1 MIIGTVKKRFGGE
14 TMYDILIIGAGP
26 AGMTAAIYGQ
36 RGGKKTI
43 VFDKLSYGGQ
53 VINTAEVANYP
64 GIPNMTGLD
73 FADKTYNQM
82 KDLGAEMS
90 YEEISEIRD
99 ADKPIKTVIT
109 TSGKEYQCKAIII
122 ATGSSPRPLGVENED
137 RFRGA
142 GISYCAT
149 CDGAFFRD
157 KTVAVCGGGNTA
169 LEDAE
174 VLSDIAEKV
183 YLVHRR
189 DEFRADAT
197 NVKRVKSKKNV
208 ELVLDSVVTA
218 IKGERFIQGIEV
230 ENKKTGEKRELKI
243 DGLFV
248 AIGQMPENDIFKDVV
263 KLNKAGYVEAGED
276 CLTGTDGIFTAGDC
290 RAKKVRQITTAV
302 SDGAIAALAAIEH
315 INKTEY

>member
-1 MIIGTVKKRFGGE
+1 
-14 TMYDILIIGAGP
+14 MYDILIVGAGP

-73 FADKTYNQM
+73 FAEKTYNQM

-90 YEEISEIRD
+90 YEEISEIKD
-99 ADKPIKTVIT
+99 ADKSIKTVIT

-122 ATGSSPRPLGVENED
+122 ATGSSPRPLGVENEE
-137 RFRGA
+137 RFKGA

-149 CDGAFFRD
+149 CDGAFFRN

-183 YLVHRR
+183 YLIHRR

-197 NVKRVKSKKNV
+197 NVKRVKEKKNV

-218 IKGERFIQGIEV
+218 IKGERFIQSLEV
-230 ENKKTGEKRELKI
+230 QNKKTEEKRELKV

-248 AIGQMPENDIFKDVV
+248 AIGQMPENDIFKDIV
-263 KLNKAGYVEAGED
+263 KLNKAGYIEAGED
-276 CLTGTDGIFTAGDC
+276 CLTGTDGIFAAGDC
-290 RAKKVRQITTAV
+290 RTKKVRQITTAV

>member
-1 MIIGTVKKRFGGE
+1 
-14 TMYDILIIGAGP
+14 MYDILIIGAGP

-64 GIPNMTGLD
+64 GMPNMTGLD

-99 ADKPIKTVIT
+99 AGKSIKTVVT
-109 TSGKEYQCKAIII
+109 SSGKEYECKTIII

-218 IKGERFIQGIEV
+218 IKGERFIQGIDV

-248 AIGQMPENDIFKDVV
+248 AIGQMPENEIFRDIVT
-263 KLNKAGYVEAGED
+263 LNKAGYIEAGED
-276 CLTGTDGIFTAGDC
+276 CLTGTDGIFAAGDC

-315 INKTEY
+315 VNKTEY

>member
-1 MIIGTVKKRFGGE
+1 
-14 TMYDILIIGAGP
+14 MYDILIVGAGP

-36 RGGKKTI
+36 RGGKNTI

-64 GIPNMTGLD
+64 GMPNMTGLD
-73 FADKTYNQM
+73 FAEKTYNQM
-82 KDLGAEMS
+82 KNLGAEMN

-99 ADKPIKTVIT
+99 ADKPIKTVVT
-109 TSGKEYQCKAIII
+109 SSGKEYECKTIII
-122 ATGSSPRPLGVENED
+122 STGSSPRPLGVENED
-137 RFRGA
+137 RFKGA

-149 CDGAFFRD
+149 CDGAFFKN

-174 VLSDIAEKV
+174 VLSDIADKV

-197 NVKRVKSKKNV
+197 NVKRVKAKKNV

-218 IKGERFIQGIEV
+218 INGERFIQGIEV
-230 ENKKTGEKRELKI
+230 ENKKTNEKRELKI

-248 AIGQMPENDIFKDVV
+248 AIGQMPENEIFKDIV
-263 KLNKAGYVEAGED
+263 KLNKAGYIESGED
-276 CLTGTDGIFTAGDC
+276 CITGTDGIFAAGDC

>member
-1 MIIGTVKKRFGGE
+1 
-14 TMYDILIIGAGP
+14 MYDILIVGAGP

-36 RGGKKTI
+36 RGGKNTI

-64 GIPNMTGLD
+64 GMPNMTGLD

-82 KDLGAEMS
+82 KNLGAEMS

-99 ADKPIKTVIT
+99 ADKPIKTVVT
-109 TSGKEYQCKAIII
+109 SSGKEYECKTIII

-137 RFRGA
+137 RFKGA

-189 DEFRADAT
+189 DEFRADAI
-197 NVKRVKSKKNV
+197 NVKRVKAKENV

-218 IKGERFIQGIEV
+218 INGERFIQGIEV
-230 ENKKTGEKRELKI
+230 ENKKTNEKRELKI

-248 AIGQMPENDIFKDVV
+248 AIGQMPENEIFKDIV
-263 KLNKAGYVEAGED
+263 KLNKAGYIESGED
-276 CLTGTDGIFTAGDC
+276 CITGTDGIFAAGDC

>member
-1 MIIGTVKKRFGGE
+1 
-14 TMYDILIIGAGP
+14 MYDILIIGAGP

-53 VINTAEVANYP
+53 VINTSEVANYP
-64 GIPNMTGLD
+64 GMPNMTGLD

-82 KDLGAEMS
+82 KELGAEMS

-99 ADKPIKTVIT
+99 ADKPIKTVVT
-109 TSGKEYQCKAIII
+109 SSGKEYECKTIII
-122 ATGSSPRPLGVENED
+122 ATGSSPRPLGVENEE
-137 RFRGA
+137 RFKGA

-149 CDGAFFRD
+149 CDGAFFRN

-174 VLSDIAEKV
+174 VLSDIAKKV

-197 NVKRVKSKKNV
+197 NVKRVKTKKNV

-218 IKGERFIQGIEV
+218 INGERFIQGIEV

-248 AIGQMPENDIFKDVV
+248 AIGQMPENEIFRDIVT
-263 KLNKAGYVEAGED
+263 LNKAGYVEASED
-276 CLTGTDGIFTAGDC
+276 CLTGADGIFAAGDC
-290 RAKKVRQITTAV
+290 RTKKVRQITTAV

>member
-1 MIIGTVKKRFGGE
+1 
-14 TMYDILIIGAGP
+14 MYDILIVGAGP

-36 RGGKKTI
+36 RGGKRTI

-64 GIPNMTGLD
+64 GMPNMTGLD
-73 FADKTYNQM
+73 FAEKTYNQM
-82 KDLGAEMS
+82 KDLGAEMN
-90 YEEISEIRD
+90 YEEIAEVKD

-122 ATGSSPRPLGVENED
+122 ATGSSPRPLGVENEEK
-137 RFRGA
+137 FKGA

-149 CDGAFFRD
+149 CDGAFFRN

-197 NVKRVKSKKNV
+197 NVKRVKGKKNV

-218 IKGERFIQGIEV
+218 INGERFIQGLEV
-230 ENKKTGEKRELKI
+230 QNKKTEEKRELKI

-248 AIGQMPENDIFKDVV
+248 AIGQMPENGIFKDIV
-263 KLNKAGYVEAGED
+263 KLNKAGYIEAGEN
-276 CLTGTDGIFTAGDC
+276 CLTGTDGIFAAGDC
-290 RAKKVRQITTAV
+290 RTKKVRQITTAV

>member
-1 MIIGTVKKRFGGE
+1 
-14 TMYDILIIGAGP
+14 MYDILIVGAGP

-53 VINTAEVANYP
+53 VINTGEVANYP
-64 GIPNMTGLD
+64 GMPNMTGLD
-73 FADKTYNQM
+73 FAEKTYNQM

-90 YEEISEIRD
+90 YEEIAEVKD

-122 ATGSSPRPLGVENED
+122 ATGSSPRPLGVENEE
-137 RFRGA
+137 RFKGA

-149 CDGAFFRD
+149 CDGAFFRN

-183 YLVHRR
+183 YLIHRR

-197 NVKRVKSKKNV
+197 NVKRVKEKKNV

-218 IKGERFIQGIEV
+218 IKGERFIQSLEV
-230 ENKKTGEKRELKI
+230 QNKKTEEKRELKI

-248 AIGQMPENDIFKDVV
+248 AIGQMPENDIFKDIV
-263 KLNKAGYVEAGED
+263 KLNKAGYIEAGED
-276 CLTGTDGIFTAGDC
+276 CLTGTDGIFAAGDC
-290 RAKKVRQITTAV
+290 RTKKVRQITTAV

>member
-1 MIIGTVKKRFGGE
+1 
-14 TMYDILIIGAGP
+14 MYDILIIGAGP

-64 GIPNMTGLD
+64 GMPNMTGLD

-99 ADKPIKTVIT
+99 AGKPIKTVVT
-109 TSGKEYQCKAIII
+109 SSGKEYECKTIII

-137 RFRGA
+137 RFKGA

-149 CDGAFFRD
+149 CDGAFFKN

-174 VLSDIAEKV
+174 VLSDIADKV

-197 NVKRVKSKKNV
+197 NVKRVKAKKNV

-218 IKGERFIQGIEV
+218 INGERFIQGIEV
-230 ENKKTGEKRELKI
+230 ENKKTSEKRELKI

-248 AIGQMPENDIFKDVV
+248 AIGQMPENEIFRDIVT
-263 KLNKAGYVEAGED
+263 LNKAGYVEAGED
-276 CLTGTDGIFTAGDC
+276 CLTGTDGIFAAGDC

>member
-1 MIIGTVKKRFGGE
+1 
-14 TMYDILIIGAGP
+14 MYDILIVGAGP

-64 GIPNMTGLD
+64 GIPNMSGLD
-73 FADKTYNQM
+73 FAEKTYNQM

-90 YEEISEIRD
+90 YEEIAEVKG

-137 RFRGA
+137 KFKGA

-149 CDGAFFRD
+149 CDGAFFRN
-157 KTVAVCGGGNTA
+157 KIVAVCGGGNTA

-183 YLVHRR
+183 YLIHRR

-197 NVKRVKSKKNV
+197 NVKRVQGKKNV

-218 IKGERFIQGIEV
+218 INGERFIQGLEV
-230 ENKKTGEKRELKI
+230 QNKKTEEKRELKI

-248 AIGQMPENDIFKDVV
+248 AIGQMPENDIFKDIV
-263 KLNKAGYVEAGED
+263 KLNKAGYIEAGED
-276 CLTGTDGIFTAGDC
+276 CLTGTDGIFAAGDC
-290 RAKKVRQITTAV
+290 RTKKVRQITTAV

-315 INKTEY
+315 INKIEY

>member
-1 MIIGTVKKRFGGE
+1 
-14 TMYDILIIGAGP
+14 MYDILIIGAGP

-64 GIPNMTGLD
+64 GMPNMTGLD

-99 ADKPIKTVIT
+99 AGKSIKTVVT
-109 TSGKEYQCKAIII
+109 SSGKEYECKTIII

-197 NVKRVKSKKNV
+197 NVKRVKTKKNV

>member
-1 MIIGTVKKRFGGE
+1 
-14 TMYDILIIGAGP
+14 MYDILIVGAGP

-73 FADKTYNQM
+73 FAEKTYNQM

-90 YEEISEIRD
+90 YEEIAEVKD

-122 ATGSSPRPLGVENED
+122 ATGSSPRPLGVENEE
-137 RFRGA
+137 RFKGA

-149 CDGAFFRD
+149 CDGAFFRN

-197 NVKRVKSKKNV
+197 NVKRVKGKKNV

-218 IKGERFIQGIEV
+218 INGERFIQGLEV
-230 ENKKTGEKRELKI
+230 QNKKTEEKRELKI

-248 AIGQMPENDIFKDVV
+248 AIGQMPENDIFKDIV
-263 KLNKAGYVEAGED
+263 KLDKAGYIEAGED
-276 CLTGTDGIFTAGDC
+276 CLTGTDGIFAAGDC
-290 RAKKVRQITTAV
+290 RTKKVRQITTAV

>member
-1 MIIGTVKKRFGGE
+1 
-14 TMYDILIIGAGP
+14 MYDILIVGAGP

-36 RGGKKTI
+36 RGGKRTI

-64 GIPNMTGLD
+64 GMPNMTGLD
-73 FADKTYNQM
+73 FAEKTYNQM
-82 KDLGAEMS
+82 KDLGAEMN
-90 YEEISEIRD
+90 YEEIAEVKD

-122 ATGSSPRPLGVENED
+122 ATGSSPRPLGVENEEK
-137 RFRGA
+137 FKGA

-149 CDGAFFRD
+149 CDGAFFRN

-197 NVKRVKSKKNV
+197 NVKRVKEKKNV

-218 IKGERFIQGIEV
+218 IKGERFIQTLEV
-230 ENKKTGEKRELKI
+230 QNKKTEEKRELKI

-248 AIGQMPENDIFKDVV
+248 AIGQMPENGIFKEIV
-263 KLNKAGYVEAGED
+263 KLNKAGYIEAGEN
-276 CLTGTDGIFTAGDC
+276 CLTGTDGIFAAGDC
-290 RAKKVRQITTAV
+290 RTKKVRQITTAV

>member
-1 MIIGTVKKRFGGE
+1 
-14 TMYDILIIGAGP
+14 MYDILIVGAGP

-36 RGGKKTI
+36 RGGKNTI

-64 GIPNMTGLD
+64 GMPNMTGLD

-82 KDLGAEMS
+82 KNLGAEMS

-99 ADKPIKTVIT
+99 ADKPIKTVVT
-109 TSGKEYQCKAIII
+109 NSGKEYECKTIII

-137 RFRGA
+137 RFKGA

-149 CDGAFFRD
+149 CDGAFFKN

-189 DEFRADAT
+189 DEFRADAI
-197 NVKRVKSKKNV
+197 NVKRVKAKENV

-218 IKGERFIQGIEV
+218 INGERFIQGIEV
-230 ENKKTGEKRELKI
+230 ENKKTNEKRELKI

-248 AIGQMPENDIFKDVV
+248 AIGQMPENEIFKDIV
-263 KLNKAGYVEAGED
+263 KLNKAGYIESGED
-276 CLTGTDGIFTAGDC
+276 CITGTDGIFAAGDC

>member
-1 MIIGTVKKRFGGE
+1 
-14 TMYDILIIGAGP
+14 MYDILIVGAGP

-73 FADKTYNQM
+73 FAEKTYNQM

-90 YEEISEIRD
+90 YEEISEIKD
-99 ADKPIKTVIT
+99 ADKSIKTVIT

-122 ATGSSPRPLGVENED
+122 ATGSSPRPLGVENEE
-137 RFRGA
+137 RFKGA

-149 CDGAFFRD
+149 CDGAFFRN

-183 YLVHRR
+183 YLIHRR

-197 NVKRVKSKKNV
+197 NVKRVKGKKNV

-218 IKGERFIQGIEV
+218 INGERFIQGLEV
-230 ENKKTGEKRELKI
+230 QNKKTEEKRELKI

-248 AIGQMPENDIFKDVV
+248 AIGQMPENDIFKDIV
-263 KLNKAGYVEAGED
+263 KLNKAGYIEAGED
-276 CLTGTDGIFTAGDC
+276 CLTGTDGIFAAGDC
-290 RAKKVRQITTAV
+290 RTKKVRQITTAV

>member
-1 MIIGTVKKRFGGE
+1 
-14 TMYDILIIGAGP
+14 MYDILIIGAGP

-36 RGGKKTI
+36 RGGKNTI

-64 GIPNMTGLD
+64 GMPNMTGLD

-82 KDLGAEMS
+82 KNLGAEMS

-99 ADKPIKTVIT
+99 ADKPIKTVVT
-109 TSGKEYQCKAIII
+109 SSGKEYECKTIII

-137 RFRGA
+137 RFKGA

-149 CDGAFFRD
+149 CDGAFFKN

-197 NVKRVKSKKNV
+197 NVKRVKAKKNV

-218 IKGERFIQGIEV
+218 INGERFIQGIEV
-230 ENKKTGEKRELKI
+230 ENKKTSEKRELKI

-248 AIGQMPENDIFKDVV
+248 AIGQMPENEIFRDIVT
-263 KLNKAGYVEAGED
+263 LNKAGYVEAGED
-276 CLTGTDGIFTAGDC
+276 CLTGTDGIFAAGDC
-290 RAKKVRQITTAV
+290 RTKKVRQITTAV

-315 INKTEY
+315 VNKTEY

>member
-1 MIIGTVKKRFGGE
+1 
-14 TMYDILIIGAGP
+14 MYDILIVGAGP

-36 RGGKKTI
+36 RGGKNTI

-64 GIPNMTGLD
+64 GMPNMTGLD

-82 KDLGAEMS
+82 KNLGAEMS

-99 ADKPIKTVIT
+99 ADKPIKTVVT
-109 TSGKEYQCKAIII
+109 SSGKEYECKTIII

-137 RFRGA
+137 RFKGA

-149 CDGAFFRD
+149 CDGAFFKN

-189 DEFRADAT
+189 DEFRADAI
-197 NVKRVKSKKNV
+197 NVKRVKAKENV

-218 IKGERFIQGIEV
+218 INGERFIQGIEV
-230 ENKKTGEKRELKI
+230 ENKKTNEKRELKI

-248 AIGQMPENDIFKDVV
+248 AIGQMPENEIFKDIV
-263 KLNKAGYVEAGED
+263 KLNKAGYIESGED
-276 CLTGTDGIFTAGDC
+276 CITGTDGIFAAGDC

>member
-1 MIIGTVKKRFGGE
+1 
-14 TMYDILIIGAGP
+14 MYDILIIGAGP

-64 GIPNMTGLD
+64 GMPNMTGLD
-73 FADKTYNQM
+73 FADKTYKQM
-82 KDLGAEMS
+82 KELGAEMS

-99 ADKPIKTVIT
+99 AYKPIKTVVT
-109 TSGKEYQCKAIII
+109 SSGKEYECKTIII

-137 RFRGA
+137 RFKGA

-149 CDGAFFRD
+149 CDGAFFRN

-218 IKGERFIQGIEV
+218 INGERFIQGIEV
-230 ENKKTGEKRELKI
+230 ENKKTGEKRELKL

-248 AIGQMPENDIFKDVV
+248 AIGQMPENEIFRDIVT
-263 KLNKAGYVEAGED
+263 LNKAGYVEAGED
-276 CLTGTDGIFTAGDC
+276 CLTGTDGIFAAGDC

>member
-1 MIIGTVKKRFGGE
+1 
-14 TMYDILIIGAGP
+14 MYDILIIGAGP

-64 GIPNMTGLD
+64 GMPNMTGLD

-99 ADKPIKTVIT
+99 ADKPIKTVVT
-109 TSGKEYQCKAIII
+109 SSGKEYECKTIII

-137 RFRGA
+137 RFKGA

-149 CDGAFFRD
+149 CDGAFFRN

-174 VLSDIAEKV
+174 VLSDIAKKV

-197 NVKRVKSKKNV
+197 NVKRVKTKKNV

-218 IKGERFIQGIEV
+218 INGERFIQGIEV
-230 ENKKTGEKRELKI
+230 ENKKTGDKRELKL

-248 AIGQMPENDIFKDVV
+248 AIGQMPENEIFRDIVT
-263 KLNKAGYVEAGED
+263 LNKAGYVEAGED
-276 CLTGTDGIFTAGDC
+276 CLTGADGIFAAGDC

>member
-1 MIIGTVKKRFGGE
+1 
-14 TMYDILIIGAGP
+14 MYDILIVGAGP

-64 GIPNMTGLD
+64 GMPNMTGLD
-73 FADKTYNQM
+73 FAEKTYNQM

-90 YEEISEIRD
+90 YEEIAEVKD

-122 ATGSSPRPLGVENED
+122 ATGSSPRPLGVENEEK
-137 RFRGA
+137 FKGA

-149 CDGAFFRD
+149 CDGAFFRN

-197 NVKRVKSKKNV
+197 NVKRVKGKKNV

-218 IKGERFIQGIEV
+218 INGERFIQGLEV
-230 ENKKTGEKRELKI
+230 QNKKTEEKRELKI

-248 AIGQMPENDIFKDVV
+248 AIGQMPENGIFKDIV
-263 KLNKAGYVEAGED
+263 KLNKAGYIEAGED
-276 CLTGTDGIFTAGDC
+276 CLTGTDGIFVAGDC
-290 RAKKVRQITTAV
+290 RTKKVRQITTAV